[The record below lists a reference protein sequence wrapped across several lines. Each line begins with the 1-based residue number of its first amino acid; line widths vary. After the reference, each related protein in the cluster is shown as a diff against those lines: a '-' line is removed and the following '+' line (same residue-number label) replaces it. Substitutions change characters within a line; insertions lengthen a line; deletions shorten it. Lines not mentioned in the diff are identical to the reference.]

1 MKTTTESILT
11 SEKQSLLEAIDHG
24 NIELNNEFLDRY
36 CGDKIKS
43 LLLKV
48 DYTDRAYLLSD
59 CIDEKTAYFIY
70 NVSFV
75 SHNEIYLNIN
85 EIETQFEGPAEEF
98 FEAPDDFYIDGLFAY
113 LSCGYGLAI
122 PVDIDR
128 LALNIV
134 EHVNK

>member
-11 SEKQSLLEAIDHG
+11 GEKQLLLEAIDNG
-24 NIELNNEFLDRY
+24 NIELNNEFLNRY
-36 CGDKIKS
+36 CGDKIAA

-48 DYTDRAYLLSD
+48 DYTDRAFLLSD

-85 EIETQFEGPAEEF
+85 EIETQFEGPADEF
-98 FEAPDDFYIDGLFAY
+98 FETPDDFYIDGDCAY

-122 PVDIDR
+122 PVDLDR
-128 LALNIV
+128 LALNV
-134 EHVNK
+134 TEHINK